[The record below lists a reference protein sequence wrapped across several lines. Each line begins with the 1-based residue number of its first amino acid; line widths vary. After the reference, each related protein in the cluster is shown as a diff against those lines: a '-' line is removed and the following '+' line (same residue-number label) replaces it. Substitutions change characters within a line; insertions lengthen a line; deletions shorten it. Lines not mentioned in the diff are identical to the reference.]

1 MREPWAESL
10 KTQLSR
16 LGELGSRLLL
26 AEGQQQVDTDMN
38 RHFDSEKDR
47 EKRWVTFFFH
57 TASFPLFMLGTNAAK
72 CLSTCGWLEA
82 YLKPHFFCNCLG
94 QFALTSVLIA

>member
-1 MREPWAESL
+1 M
-10 KTQLSR
+10 
-16 LGELGSRLLL
+16 G
-26 AEGQQQVDTDMN
+26 D
-38 RHFDSEKDR
+38 
-47 EKRWVTFFFH
+47 FFFH

-94 QFALTSVLIA
+94 QFAVTRVLIA